1 MKHSLLQSSSLS
13 MHRQPL
19 WMRFWQKLH
28 VDLPMLFGIILLA
41 LFGMLILYSAG
52 NKNLQVI
59 SHQSVSFIIAITVML
74 LLAQIPPHRYSEL
87 TPWFYLLTL
96 FLLVAVLGLGIV
108 SKGGQRWL
116 SLGFLRFQPSEMMK
130 LAMPMMLAWYL
141 KDKHLPP
148 DLKTLSTTL
157 VIILLPVIIIAK
169 QPDLGTATIIAA
181 TGLFVIFLTGI
192 SWRFILSSIASLALI
207 IPLIWHFMMHAY
219 QKTRILTFINP
230 EGDPRGSGYH
240 IIQSK
245 IAIGSG
251 GFWGT
256 GWLHGTQTHL
266 QFLPEHSTDFIFAV
280 CGEELGFLGCFV
292 LLAIFFYLVAR
303 GLYISNR
310 AQDTFARLLT
320 GSLTLTFF
328 SSFFINVGMVA
339 GILPVV
345 GLPLPLVSYGGSS
358 IVTLMAGFGI
368 IMSTHMH
375 RRLLSN

>member
-1 MKHSLLQSSSLS
+1 
-13 MHRQPL
+13 
-19 WMRFWQKLH
+19 MRFWQKLH